1 MSVPFSTRLGR
12 LAQELSSNR
21 FIYALGRIDFVPD
34 IRKPR
39 RELRHAR
46 CRTGS
51 VTPVGCRSRRRVG
64 LSRYLVGR
72 CRLGSGLWLRVR
84 HAGALGFLPA
94 ALHPRGHHG
103 RGELLGHFGWG
114 RGTRCRQWL
123 AEFEAGPTSRAQ
135 NEPIGLYQ
143 RHEPRLTARTLRLYL
158 FATHPSPINN
168 PNWNGW
174 PRGQRRTTS
183 ARSTTCSHP
192 DTSPHKSWLRGRPER
207 RTRAARRV
215 RPV

>member
-1 MSVPFSTRLGR
+1 MWRCPGGLPVVGFGVGPEALLEDLEHLFLG
-12 LAQELSSNR
+12 LVE
-21 FIYALGRIDFVPD
+21 
-34 IRKPR
+34 
-39 RELRHAR
+39 REHQLFDAR
-46 CRTGS
+46 SGCRTGS